1 MLRHKAASP
10 VRCSSR
16 PNMIECASNN
26 NKNCLWGKYKKQA
39 PYTLVK
45 GVKAKRP
52 YAIQC
57 PGWKPDDG
65 SDACEELG
73 CYDDSK
79 LFFL

>member
-1 MLRHKAASP
+1 M
-10 VRCSSR
+10 
-16 PNMIECASNN
+16 
-26 NKNCLWGKYKKQA
+26 
-39 PYTLVK
+39 K

-79 LFFL
+79 LFFLCF

>member
-52 YAIQC
+52 YMQFNAQVGNQMTDQMLVKNLVVTTIVN
-57 PGWKPDDG
+57 
-65 SDACEELG
+65 
-73 CYDDSK
+73 
-79 LFFL
+79 